1 MKIGIGL
8 PASIPGVSGQLIID
22 WARRA
27 EARQFSSLGIIDRL
41 VYPNLEPLMTL
52 AVAAGATERI
62 RLMTTVLVTPL
73 RNAGMLAKEAA
84 TLDHLSN
91 GRLTLGLGVGAR
103 DDDFRVASVPFH
115 QRGRRFEE
123 QLATMKH
130 IWSGEPFDA
139 DTGPVGP
146 PAVRPGGPEILIG
159 GYSPAAIRRVGR
171 WGDGIILGGS
181 ANAEL
186 AKQFRG
192 VAEEAWQ
199 AEGRSGKPRLVT
211 CVYFGLGPDSAQRS
225 GATIRHYYSFMG
237 QRAENIANSLPTT
250 PEAIKQIIQNFAS
263 IEVDEL
269 VFWPTIP
276 DLDQI
281 DRLADCQS

>member
-27 EARQFSSLGIIDRL
+27 EERQFSSLGIIDRI
-41 VYPNLEPLMTL
+41 VYPNLEPLTTL

-62 RLMTTVLVTPL
+62 RLMTTILVTPL
-73 RNAGMLAKEAA
+73 RNAGILAKEAA

-91 GRLTLGLGVGAR
+91 GRLTLGLGVGSR
-103 DDDFRVASVPFH
+103 EDDFRVASVPFH

-130 IWSGEPFDA
+130 IWSGEAFDA
-139 DTGPVGP
+139 STGPVGP
-146 PAVRPGGPEILIG
+146 PPVRPGGPEILIG

-181 ANAEL
+181 ANMEL
-186 AKQFRG
+186 AVQFRG
-192 VAEEAWQ
+192 VAEEAWK
-199 AEGRSGKPRLVT
+199 AEGRSGKPRLVA
-211 CVYFGLGPDSAQRS
+211 CVYFGLGPDAAGRA
-225 GATIRHYYSFMG
+225 GASIRHYYSFME
-237 QRAENIANSLPTT
+237 QRANFIANSLPST

-263 IEVDEL
+263 IEVDEFI
-269 VFWPTIP
+269 FWPTIP

-281 DRLADCQS
+281 DRLADLTP